1 MIVKNRTLLLL
12 AANVLLAMFII
23 LNMDEDDQVGNI
35 NSQFSEMIVNM
46 TEIEF
51 LQPSIGQRIALRK
64 AQNDWNITH
73 PISWS
78 VEPISMANLVSK
90 ISHLNPTFI
99 GPLSDLDEK
108 GEIPQDYGFDENSS
122 SLCLTSN
129 NSEIKI
135 SLGSLTRDLAGRY
148 ILIKDGK
155 GQTIWRGPRQI
166 DELVNR
172 PINEWAKLTFFDVP
186 LYGIDEFEVNEIKND
201 KTRITT
207 SLSKQNEHW
216 YFSQPSTSPANDEE
230 VSSLLHR
237 LVSEKLTGFT
247 EPNSDYNSTQF
258 LSFTARSMGKKH
270 SLSFHRN
277 IQSDDTKVLV
287 KISNN
292 PQTFHI
298 SSEFVENFINLT
310 NRLREK
316 RLFSL
321 EIAKVR
327 RIKII
332 DHNRSLTL
340 RKNDQNAWLGLED
353 NGTNTFSFLS
363 DTDAVRQF
371 IHNLNA
377 IEVTNFLHF
386 NPSPLILNQQGLD
399 RPRFSLEIE
408 QEDSTRT
415 SLFINKSNTETSLWN
430 TYFTEQAL
438 ICLVNSRWDQLLSV
452 KAIDFKDRRLLP
464 TQFESSQVV
473 LKSLNDNKVLF
484 TFTQASMGEAYE
496 RLIGFK
502 ADSFIDLSYNNEG
515 TWVGGDWLPWKYSLR
530 FESFEVNQANSIL
543 FNLTDRVGGT
553 KWFAGSEELGLVCN
567 LPISIIDELAKGIIS
582 ENTDP

>member
-1 MIVKNRTLLLL
+1 M
-12 AANVLLAMFII
+12 
-23 LNMDEDDQVGNI
+23 
-35 NSQFSEMIVNM
+35 
-46 TEIEF
+46 
-51 LQPSIGQRIALRK
+51 
-64 AQNDWNITH
+64 
-73 PISWS
+73 
-78 VEPISMANLVSK
+78 
-90 ISHLNPTFI
+90 
-99 GPLSDLDEK
+99 
-108 GEIPQDYGFDENSS
+108 
-122 SLCLTSN
+122 
-129 NSEIKI
+129 
-135 SLGSLTRDLAGRY
+135 
-148 ILIKDGK
+148 
-155 GQTIWRGPRQI
+155 
-166 DELVNR
+166 
-172 PINEWAKLTFFDVP
+172 
-186 LYGIDEFEVNEIKND
+186 
-201 KTRITT
+201 
-207 SLSKQNEHW
+207 EHW

-298 SSEFVENFINLT
+298 SSEFVENFINLA

-316 RLFSL
+316 RLFL
-321 EIAKVR
+321 FEIAKVR

-408 QEDSTRT
+408 QKIALAPSCLSTNQILKLHSGIHILPNRH
-415 SLFINKSNTETSLWN
+415 S
-430 TYFTEQAL
+430 
-438 ICLVNSRWDQLLSV
+438 ICLVNSRW
-452 KAIDFKDRRLLP
+452 INCYP
-464 TQFESSQVV
+464 
-473 LKSLNDNKVLF
+473 
-484 TFTQASMGEAYE
+484 
-496 RLIGFK
+496 
-502 ADSFIDLSYNNEG
+502 
-515 TWVGGDWLPWKYSLR
+515 
-530 FESFEVNQANSIL
+530 
-543 FNLTDRVGGT
+543 
-553 KWFAGSEELGLVCN
+553 
-567 LPISIIDELAKGIIS
+567 
-582 ENTDP
+582 